1 MICHRKKL
9 WTNGWSEE
17 VVMRHWGEAERP
29 VRAGSGP
36 PLAWFLLGLIR
47 IRGGAAR
54 HFASAWL
61 FHRGIHLEATLA
73 SSGIK
78 MVILQRF
85 GSVNLAL
92 KVDS

>member
-1 MICHRKKL
+1 MTRI
-9 WTNGWSEE
+9 
-17 VVMRHWGEAERP
+17 
-29 VRAGSGP
+29 P
-36 PLAWFLLGLIR
+36 PRAWFLPGPIC
-47 IRGGAAR
+47 IRGGLAR

-78 MVILQRF
+78 VIRLQRF